1 MSKKKKTMLVAAIV
15 LGIAVL
21 GLAAGVY
28 AKYIASFTADGDIA
42 KIAKWAFKNE
52 NNGDDL
58 LTCDL
63 DKNYDTNTLSEGKI
77 APGTSGTC
85 TFSITN
91 EKSEVGVN
99 YTITLSGVTNQ
110 PTNVK
115 FYKTKNVNGN
125 DVTYADP
132 LTTTSG
138 KVEGTINAEDSNVQ
152 TKTIYWVW
160 PYETGAVAADG
171 VAEGDSDD
179 TTDGESAAAATEAK
193 KMTATFA
200 IKGVQVRP
208 TEQ

>member
-28 AKYIASFTADGDIA
+28 AKYIASLEANRGIADV
-42 KIAKWAFKNE
+42 AKWTFEDE
-52 NNGDDL
+52 NKGNGL
-58 LTCDL
+58 LTCNL
-63 DKNYDTNTLSEGKI
+63 DKTYNTNTLSEGKI

-85 TFSITN
+85 TFSVTN
-91 EKSEVGVN
+91 KNSEVGVD

-115 FYKTKNVNGN
+115 FYKTKSGSGDNI
-125 DVTYADP
+125 TYTDE
-132 LTTTSG
+132 LTTTNGS
-138 KVEGTINAEDSNVQ
+138 VTGTINAGVATAQ
-152 TKTIYWVW
+152 TETIYWVW
-160 PYETGAVAADG
+160 PYETGAVANG
-171 VAEGDSDD
+171 VAQGDSAD
-179 TTDGESAAAATEAK
+179 TTDGESAATATEVK
-193 KMTATFA
+193 TMTATFA

>member
-42 KIAKWAFKNE
+42 NVAKWAFEDE
-52 NNGDDL
+52 NDDDGL
-58 LTCDL
+58 LECKL
-63 DKNYDTNTLSEGKI
+63 DKTYDTNTLSSGKI

-85 TFSITN
+85 TFSVTN
-91 EKSEVGVN
+91 KNSEVGVN

-138 KVEGTINAEDSNVQ
+138 KVEGTINAKDSNEQ
-152 TKTIYWVW
+152 TETIYWVW
-160 PYETGAVAADG
+160 PYETGAVADG
-171 VAEGDSDD
+171 IAEGDSAD
-179 TTDGESAAAATEAK
+179 TTDGEGAAAAAEAK

-200 IKGVQVRP
+200 IKGVQVQP
-208 TEQ
+208 Q

>member
-42 KIAKWAFKNE
+42 NVAKWAFEDE
-52 NNGDDL
+52 NDDDGL
-58 LTCDL
+58 LECKL

-91 EKSEVGVN
+91 KNSEVGVN

-110 PTNVK
+110 PKNVK
-115 FYKTKNVNGN
+115 FYKTKSDSGN
-125 DVTYADP
+125 NITYTDE
-132 LTTTSG
+132 LTTANGSVT
-138 KVEGTINAEDSNVQ
+138 GTINAGVATAQ
-152 TKTIYWVW
+152 TEEIYWVW
-160 PYETGAVAADG
+160 PYETGAVTDG
-171 VAEGDSDD
+171 VAQGDDDD
-179 TTDGESAAAATEAK
+179 TTDGKNAVTATK
-193 KMTATFA
+193 TMTATFA
-200 IKGVQVRP
+200 IKGVQVQP

>member
-42 KIAKWAFKNE
+42 DVAKWAFKDE
-52 NNGDDL
+52 NDDGL
-58 LTCDL
+58 LECKL
-63 DKNYDTNTLSEGKI
+63 DKNYNTDTLSEGRI

-85 TFSITN
+85 TFSVTN
-91 EKSEVGVN
+91 ENSEVGVN
-99 YTITLSGVTNQ
+99 YTITLSSVTNQ

-115 FYKTKNVNGN
+115 FYKTKSDSGDNI
-125 DVTYADP
+125 TYTDE
-132 LTTTSG
+132 LTTTNGS
-138 KVEGTINAEDSNVQ
+138 VTGTINAGVATAQ
-152 TKTIYWVW
+152 TKEIYWVW
-160 PYETGAVAADG
+160 PYETGTVTDG
-171 VAEGDSDD
+171 VAQGDSDD
-179 TTDGESAAAATEAK
+179 TTDGENAATATK

-200 IKGVQVRP
+200 IKGVQVQP

>member
-1 MSKKKKTMLVAAIV
+1 MSKKKKTILVAAIV
-15 LGIAVL
+15 LGVAVL

-42 KIAKWAFKNE
+42 DVAKWAFEDE
-52 NNGDDL
+52 NDGDGL
-58 LTCDL
+58 LECEL

-91 EKSEVGVN
+91 KNSEVGVN

-115 FYKTKNVNGN
+115 FYKTKSGSGN
-125 DVTYADP
+125 NITYTDE
-132 LTTTSG
+132 LTTSNGSVT
-138 KVEGTINAEDSNVQ
+138 GTINAGVATAQ
-152 TKTIYWVW
+152 TEEIYWVW
-160 PYETGAVAADG
+160 PYETGTVTDG
-171 VAEGDSDD
+171 VAEGDDED
-179 TTDGESAAAATEAK
+179 TTDGENAAAATK

-200 IKGVQVRP
+200 IKGVQVQP